1 MVVRNFGLSVS
12 VGVCVMPI
20 SPVPP
25 PGASPANSQ
34 SLESIARQRNGVS
47 HPLATPSTPPK
58 IDIAPAPSG
67 KNQQSRLSPATAG
80 PIGSKANKMA

>member
-1 MVVRNFGLSVS
+1 
-12 VGVCVMPI
+12 MPI

-47 HPLATPSTPPK
+47 HPLAAPPTPPK
-58 IDIAPAPSG
+58 ID
-67 KNQQSRLSPATAG
+67 NQQSRQLPATAG
-80 PIGSKANKMA
+80 PIGSKVNKIT